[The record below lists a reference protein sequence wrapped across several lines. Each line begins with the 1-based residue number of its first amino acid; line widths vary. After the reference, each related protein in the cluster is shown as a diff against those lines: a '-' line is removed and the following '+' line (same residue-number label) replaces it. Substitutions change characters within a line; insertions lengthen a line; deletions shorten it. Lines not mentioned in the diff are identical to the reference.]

1 MFLFFVGLNHFFR
14 LKASLSEERQKV
26 RIYWVPFSP
35 FPTRLSL
42 EETQSPKRGSLEVFD
57 EKFSG
62 VNEMDKQFLIRY
74 CLTSDTTIHS

>member
-1 MFLFFVGLNHFFR
+1 MDSSFLTASVYVFIFCWFDSFFR
-14 LKASLSEERQKV
+14 LKASLSEECQKV

-35 FPTRLSL
+35 FPTRLSW

-62 VNEMDKQFLIRY
+62 VNEMDKRF
-74 CLTSDTTIHS
+74 